1 MKRLERIKLEERKI
15 FLRFFCDFK
24 QKRNALQKGKRRTRD
39 AISRDVLVAKLG
51 INSQFKNKRVFIAFP
66 PKRNSVA
73 LKNQSKGSMVL
84 GRKTLKDSQLEEK
97 LINKFGYE
105 ISKPKEWNNDDKSM

>member
-1 MKRLERIKLEERKI
+1 MNIATSLFNDAFNDRFDMAILISGDSDLVPPLKI
-15 FLRFFCDFK
+15 
-24 QKRNALQKGKRRTRD
+24 
-39 AISRDVLVAKLG
+39 

-105 ISKPKEWNNDDKSM
+105 ISKPKEWNNDDKSI

>member
-39 AISRDVLVAKLG
+39 AISRDVLIAKLG

-73 LKNQSKGSMVL
+73 LKNQSKGEDDN
-84 GRKTLKDSQLEEK
+84 GR
-97 LINKFGYE
+97 
-105 ISKPKEWNNDDKSM
+105 